1 MSPLVWVVL
10 LLALGLAVLVA
21 EVFVPSG
28 GVLGFVSVM
37 AILAAVTTAF
47 LELGAGAGL
56 VVLAVVVVTVPV
68 VLGFAFRWFPETPL
82 GRRVLPAPPQG
93 EEVVPQAAERQRLR
107 ALVGAPGRAV
117 TELLPWGAVEVGGER
132 LEALSDA
139 GPLEPGTEVCVV
151 GVKGLAVVVRPAPA
165 PVATRRSSAEPSA
178 TGGAACGRPPG
189 ESLSPTL
196 ETFEFEQFEPP
207 PA

>member
-68 VLGFAFRWFPETPL
+68 VLGFAFR
-82 GRRVLPAPPQG
+82 
-93 EEVVPQAAERQRLR
+93 
-107 ALVGAPGRAV
+107 
-117 TELLPWGAVEVGGER
+117 
-132 LEALSDA
+132 
-139 GPLEPGTEVCVV
+139 
-151 GVKGLAVVVRPAPA
+151 
-165 PVATRRSSAEPSA
+165 
-178 TGGAACGRPPG
+178 
-189 ESLSPTL
+189 
-196 ETFEFEQFEPP
+196 
-207 PA
+207 